1 MWECGDL
8 NYPPRGGN
16 KYPRLP
22 YIRTGASHIPHDC
35 GAHVLHTLER
45 ITKDV
50 AVLDMSLLAGFT
62 SKVVM
67 CGSVGIQPIP
77 QGGEIDTPHS
87 HAEGLQHP
95 TRPTNLI
102 PSP

>member
-1 MWECGDL
+1 MWECGDPT
-8 NYPPRGGN
+8 YPPHGGN
-16 KYPRLP
+16 KYPTLP

-35 GAHVLHTLER
+35 GAHMSHTLES
-45 ITKDV
+45 IAKDV

-67 CGSVGIQPIP
+67 CGSVGTQPIP
-77 QGGEIDTPHS
+77 QRGEIDTPHS
-87 HAEGLQHP
+87 HAEGLGRP

-102 PSP
+102 LSP